1 MAGVEGPPHLE
12 MVLRQKNG
20 RLLVNLLNR
29 GSGETLSPNRVIVEE
44 LPPIQHVV
52 VRLRRDRPPKSVTI
66 VPSDVNIDWSYRDG
80 WVTVNV
86 PRVDIHRVL
95 VVE

>member
-1 MAGVEGPPHLE
+1 M
-12 MVLRQKNG
+12 
-20 RLLVNLLNR
+20 
-29 GSGETLSPNRVIVEE
+29 
-44 LPPIQHVV
+44 
-52 VRLRRDRPPKSVTI
+52 

-80 WVTVNV
+80 WVTVNL